1 VDAVTQGIL
10 ALLVIL
16 CLLMAWAIIEIR
28 SLRAAVQPI
37 GTIADSPIGRA
48 VAGLSL

>member
-1 VDAVTQGIL
+1 MDIILQGIL
-10 ALLVIL
+10 GLLVVVA
-16 CLLMAWAIIEIR
+16 LMLAWAIIEIR